1 MFGKKK
7 PEDNK
12 TVPAAEPAAN
22 ENEPIVGV
30 SPAEVTE
37 EKPAA
42 KAEKQAKQA
51 VNKDKP
57 RPFGI
62 FRHESG
68 KTAAVKEQ
76 ATQERKV
83 VDDKLNGLNQ
93 SYKPTLE
100 NYDKELK
107 AAGEERLKVR
117 KETVDNLTSEVAE
130 TKKTIADLEKQ
141 LAEQREKLSRSS
153 SSLSKATKELKT
165 ETSKVT
171 SENKASF
178 KAKKKELSGE
188 ISTARKARSEVYSKT
203 GKKLRTERWNTFKR
217 TTKETVAVVPD
228 LTFRFLN
235 AARRSVTGI
244 FSNAKKGYDEPTL
257 FSVKRDE
264 PLTTPAPKKKA
275 QPKPPAPAQ

>member
-7 PEDNK
+7 TEDNK
-12 TVPAAEPAAN
+12 PVPAAEPAAN
-22 ENEPIVGV
+22 ENAPMVGV
-30 SPAEVTE
+30 SPAEISD
-37 EKPAA
+37 EKPAV

-51 VNKDKP
+51 VHKDKP
-57 RPFGI
+57 RPFSI
-62 FRHESG
+62 FRHEAG

-76 ATQERKV
+76 STQERKA
-83 VDDKLNGLNQ
+83 VDEKLNGLSQ
-93 SYKPTLE
+93 SYKPALE

-107 AAGEERLKVR
+107 AAGEERLRVR
-117 KETVDNLTSEVAE
+117 KETVDNLTGEVAE
-130 TKKTIADLEKQ
+130 TRKAIADLEKQ
-141 LAEQREKLSRSS
+141 LAAQREKLSRSS
-153 SSLSKATKELKT
+153 SSLSRATKDLKT

-171 SENKASF
+171 SENKAAF
-178 KAKKKELSGE
+178 KARKKELSDE
-188 ISTARKARSEVYSKT
+188 ISTARKARKEVYSKT

-235 AARRSVTGI
+235 AARRSVTGV
-244 FSNAKKGYDEPTL
+244 FSNAKKGYEEPTL

-275 QPKPPAPAQ
+275 QPKPPAQ